1 MMPADD
7 IINPAERDD
16 DAQYDERIRPQRF
29 DDFPGQEP
37 LKEKL
42 RIAIAA
48 AKGRG
53 EALDHI
59 LLSGPPGLGKTTLA
73 RIIAN
78 EMSVDFKATSGPV
91 IERQADLSAILTSL
105 ETNDVL
111 FIDEIHRLNH
121 AVEETLY
128 SAMEDYEID
137 ILLGKGPTARSMKIG
152 LKPFTLVGATTRS
165 GLLTPPLRARFGDT
179 CRLEF
184 YSPEELETII
194 QRSAR
199 ILTAPVE
206 PEGALEI
213 AARSRGTARVANR
226 LLRRVRDYAQV
237 KGNGTITH
245 DMAKAALDML
255 GIPFKPVHGYKGLKE
270 VETAI
275 LQNEG
280 QVANSSLPGWLAS
293 IVPTM
298 GKQGLVIPLWQIAA
312 PGAGGS
318 YPRAKAIPDIPT
330 FEEFHAS
337 VKGGA
342 KPSGMPHQ
350 AMRAFM
356 DPQTSMFRAI
366 FFPPKTPKETVAILR
381 DAYVSMWKDPKFLET
396 YTKVVKSEPGLVVGD
411 AADKVMASLKT
422 VSPEVKKFLTSHG
435 ERIQGK

>member
-1 MMPADD
+1 MTPADD
-7 IINPAERDD
+7 VVHPSERDD
-16 DAQYDERIRPQRF
+16 DAQYDDQIRPQRF

-78 EMSVDFKATSGPV
+78 EMGVDFKATSGPV

-105 ETNDVL
+105 EQHDVF

-128 SAMEDYEID
+128 SAMEDFEID

-199 ILTAPVE
+199 ILAVPVE

-245 DMAKAALDML
+245 DTAKAALDML
-255 GIPFKPVHGYKGLKE
+255 GIDDLGLDGMDKAIVNAVIQKFNGGPVGL
-270 VETAI
+270 
-275 LQNEG
+275 
-280 QVANSSLPGWLAS
+280 SSLAVAVGEERQTLEEVHEPYLIQIGFLKRTQQGRVATPLAY
-293 IVPTM
+293 
-298 GKQGLVIPLWQIAA
+298 KHLKLA
-312 PGAGGS
+312 P
-318 YPRAKAIPDIPT
+318 P
-330 FEEFHAS
+330 
-337 VKGGA
+337 KGG
-342 KPSGMPHQ
+342 Q
-350 AMRAFM
+350 ARLF
-356 DPQTSMFRAI
+356 
-366 FFPPKTPKETVAILR
+366 
-381 DAYVSMWKDPKFLET
+381 
-396 YTKVVKSEPGLVVGD
+396 
-411 AADKVMASLKT
+411 
-422 VSPEVKKFLTSHG
+422 
-435 ERIQGK
+435 